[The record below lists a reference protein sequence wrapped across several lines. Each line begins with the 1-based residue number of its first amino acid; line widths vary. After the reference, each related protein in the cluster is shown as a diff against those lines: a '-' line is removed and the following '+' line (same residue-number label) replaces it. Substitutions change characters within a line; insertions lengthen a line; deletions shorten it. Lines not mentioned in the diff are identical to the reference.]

1 MKGIILAGGAGT
13 RLHPVT
19 QAISKQLVPVY
30 DKPMIYYPLSV
41 LMLAG
46 IRDILVISTPKDLPR
61 FEELFGEG
69 SQWGVSFQ
77 YAEQPR
83 PEGIAQAFLIGEDFI
98 GGEGVS
104 LILGD
109 NIFYGQGLT
118 PMLIRAANRER
129 GATVFGYRVRDPR
142 RYGVVA
148 FDETGQATSIEEKP
162 EAPKSNYAVTG
173 LYFYDERVVDIA
185 ANLTPSDRGELEITD
200 VNRTYLETGALHV
213 ERMGR
218 GIAWLDTGTHASL
231 LQASNFVQTIEE
243 RQGLKIA
250 APEEIAYRKG
260 WIGADDVL
268 RLAQTLGKTQYGTY
282 LERIIEEDAE

>member
-1 MKGIILAGGAGT
+1 M
-13 RLHPVT
+13 
-19 QAISKQLVPVY
+19 
-30 DKPMIYYPLSV
+30 
-41 LMLAG
+41 LM
-46 IRDILVISTPKDLPR
+46 
-61 FEELFGEG
+61 
-69 SQWGVSFQ
+69 
-77 YAEQPR
+77 
-83 PEGIAQAFLIGEDFI
+83 
-98 GGEGVS
+98 
-104 LILGD
+104 
-109 NIFYGQGLT
+109 
-118 PMLIRAANRER
+118 RAASRSR
-129 GATVFGYRVRDPR
+129 GATVFGYRVSDPR

-162 EAPKSNYAVTG
+162 DDPKSNYAVTG

-185 ANLTPSDRGELEITD
+185 ASLTPSDRGELEITD
-200 VNRTYLETGALHV
+200 VNRTYLEQGDLQV

-268 RLAQTLGKTQYGTY
+268 RLAESLGKTQYGTY
-282 LERIIEEDAE
+282 LEQIIEEDQA